1 MPIHFGTDGW
11 RAVISDTFTFDN
23 LRIVAQAIADAVGS
37 DHWDKQ
43 SRPVDQQS
51 SPVDKSAGNGEQA
64 PDPKK
69 IVVGF
74 DTRFLSDRYAGE
86 VARVLAANGF
96 TVLLTQADAPTPA
109 ISYAV
114 KHQHAIAGVMI
125 TASHNAPRYNGVKLK
140 GAFGG
145 SALPEQCRRV
155 EVYINDNEEQAR
167 GPNLMDFRKAREAG
181 LIQKFNP
188 LPAYFDHLRTLIN
201 TDIIADNPQRF
212 VVDAMY
218 GAGRGVIKSFLQ
230 GTGCEIAEIRGE
242 MNPGFGAIHPEPIAK
257 YLGALASAVSSGI
270 GNFGV
275 VTDGD
280 ADRIGAMDER
290 GTFVDP
296 HKIMALSLKYLV
308 ENRGLT
314 GSVVRTV
321 STTRMIDRLAKRYG
335 LTLHE
340 TPVGFNHI
348 ADYMMSED
356 VLIGGEESGG
366 ISFKGHIPEGDGPI
380 MGLLL
385 VEMIAASGKT
395 LHGLVGE
402 LLADVGPAYYERTDL
417 RLSRPVSKKEM
428 TDLLLK
434 TAPANIGGEEVCE
447 VSNRDGVKYILA
459 DDSWLLVRPSGTEP
473 VLRVYA
479 EGRSQAMMKDLL
491 GYGRQVAEQVV

>member
-23 LRIVAQAIADAVGS
+23 LRILAQAIADAVSS
-37 DHWDKQ
+37 DHWDK
-43 SRPVDQQS
+43 S
-51 SPVDKSAGNGEQA
+51 GNGGQT

-86 VARVLAANGF
+86 VARVLAGNGF
-96 TVLLTQADAPTPA
+96 TVLLANSDAPTPA
-109 ISYAV
+109 ISFAV
-114 KHQHAIAGVMI
+114 KHHCAIAGIMI

-145 SALPEQCRRV
+145 SALSEQCRRV
-155 EVYINDNEEQAR
+155 EIYITDNEHQAR
-167 GPNLMDFRKAREAG
+167 GPNLMDFKKAREAN

-201 TDIIADNPQRF
+201 TDVISENPQRL

-218 GAGRGVIKSFLQ
+218 GSGRGVIKSFLQ
-230 GTGCEIAEIRGE
+230 GTGCEVAEIRGE
-242 MNPGFGAIHPEPIAK
+242 MNPGFGSVHPEPIAK
-257 YLGALASAVSSGI
+257 YLGPLASAVSSGM

-296 HKIMALSLKYLV
+296 HKIFALSLQYLV
-308 ENRGLT
+308 EKRGWS
-314 GSVVRTV
+314 GAVVRTV

-335 LTLHE
+335 LKLYE

-348 ADYMMSED
+348 ADHMMSED

-366 ISFKGHIPEGDGPI
+366 ISFKGHIPEGDGPA

-395 LHGLVGE
+395 LNGMVND
-402 LLADVGPAYYERTDL
+402 LLNDVGPAFYERTDL
-417 RLSRPVSKKEM
+417 RLSRPVAKAEM
-428 TDLLLK
+428 TGFLTK
-434 TAPANIGGEEVCE
+434 QAPAEIGTEKVIEI
-447 VSNRDGVKYILA
+447 SQQDGIKYIMS
-459 DDSWLLVRPSGTEP
+459 DDSWLLIRPSGTEP

-479 EGRSQAMMKDLL
+479 EGRSQEMVKALL
-491 GYGRQVAEQVV
+491 EYGEHVAASVV

>member
-23 LRIVAQAIADAVGS
+23 LRIVAQAIADAVAS
-37 DHWDKQ
+37 EHWDK
-43 SRPVDQQS
+43 STDADRT
-51 SPVDKSAGNGEQA
+51 
-64 PDPKK
+64 K
-69 IVVGF
+69 IVIGY
-74 DTRFLSDRYAGE
+74 DTRFLSDRFAGE

-96 TVLLTQADAPTPA
+96 IVLLAQSDSPTPA

-114 KHQHAIAGVMI
+114 KNNNAIAGVMI
-125 TASHNAPRYNGVKLK
+125 TASHNAPRYNGLKLK

-145 SALPEQCRRV
+145 SALSEQCRRV

-167 GPNLMDFRKAREAG
+167 GPNLMDFKKARGAN
-181 LIQKFNP
+181 LIQRFNP

-201 TDIIADNPQRF
+201 TDIIAENPQRF
-212 VVDAMY
+212 VVDSMY
-218 GAGRGVIKSFLQ
+218 GSGRGVIKAFLQ
-230 GTGCEIAEIRGE
+230 GTGCEIAEIRND
-242 MNPGFGAIHPEPIAK
+242 MNPGFGGVHPEPIAK
-257 YLGALASAVSSGI
+257 NLGALATAVSSGM

-290 GTFVDP
+290 GNFVDP
-296 HKIMALSLKYLV
+296 HKIFALSLKYLV
-308 ENRGLT
+308 EKRGWT
-314 GSVVRTV
+314 GAVVRTV

-335 LTLHE
+335 LKLYE

-348 ADYMMSED
+348 ADYMMKED

-385 VEMIAASGKT
+385 VEMLAEARKT
-395 LHGLVGE
+395 LVE
-402 LLADVGPAYYERTDL
+402 MADDLLADVGPAHYERVDL
-417 RLSRPVSKKEM
+417 RLSRPVAKAEM
-428 TDLLLK
+428 TEFLTK
-434 TAPANIGGEEVCE
+434 QAPAEIGDYKVDEI
-447 VSNRDGVKYILA
+447 SQRDGVKYIMA
-459 DDSWLLVRPSGTEP
+459 DDSWLLIRPSGTEP

-479 EGRSQAMMKDLL
+479 EGRTQEMVKALL
-491 GYGRQVAEQVV
+491 EYGGQVAKSVV